1 MMITTTLYNIIQSE
15 LIKKGFNEIV
25 DHEGNLIY
33 FDNDK
38 QFMKKIFS
46 YDQDISDI
54 VNDLFN
60 GSTLEDEEI
69 DLHFK
74 RSFFYRFINRQIN
87 KQTIESFKF
96 ELLST
101 FLMNEQFINRVYSDM
116 EDYLTQKQM
125 GQQDDKKT
133 NKQENTETNKQ
144 TNKETNKQN
153 NRETNNQNSDSVNTS
168 DDRSGYADLPQ
179 SSVNL
184 DVDNSVMTSA
194 SNNTVSRNKQ
204 KNNNKSNTEI
214 LGETEGTSQGD
225 TEGTSQG
232 ITEGET
238 EGKTTNE
245 NRSYQLDEL
254 FKTNGLLEEIFNIF
268 DKKCFLQIW

>member
-1 MMITTTLYNIIQSE
+1 MKWYLNSASLKEKVVIMMITTTLYNIIQSE

-25 DHEGNLIY
+25 DHERNLIY

-101 FLMNEQFINRVYSDM
+101 FLMNEEFINRVYSDM

-153 NRETNNQNSDSVNTS
+153 NRETNNQDRKSTRLNSSHVS
-168 DDRSGYADLPQ
+168 ISYAVFCL
-179 SSVNL
+179 
-184 DVDNSVMTSA
+184 
-194 SNNTVSRNKQ
+194 
-204 KNNNKSNTEI
+204 
-214 LGETEGTSQGD
+214 
-225 TEGTSQG
+225 
-232 ITEGET
+232 
-238 EGKTTNE
+238 
-245 NRSYQLDEL
+245 
-254 FKTNGLLEEIFNIF
+254 
-268 DKKCFLQIW
+268 KK

>member
-153 NRETNNQNSDSVNTS
+153 NRETNNQNSDSINTS

-232 ITEGET
+232 ITEGES

>member
-1 MMITTTLYNIIQSE
+1 
-15 LIKKGFNEIV
+15 
-25 DHEGNLIY
+25 
-33 FDNDK
+33 
-38 QFMKKIFS
+38 
-46 YDQDISDI
+46 
-54 VNDLFN
+54 
-60 GSTLEDEEI
+60 

-101 FLMNEQFINRVYSDM
+101 FLMNEEFINRVYSDM

-153 NRETNNQNSDSVNTS
+153 NRETNNQNSDSINTT

>member
-144 TNKETNKQN
+144 TNRETNKQK
-153 NRETNNQNSDSVNTS
+153 NRETNNQNSDSTNTS

>member
-101 FLMNEQFINRVYSDM
+101 FLMNEEFINRVYSDM

>member
-1 MMITTTLYNIIQSE
+1 IMMITTTLYNIIQSE

-101 FLMNEQFINRVYSDM
+101 FLMNEEFINRVYSDM

-144 TNKETNKQN
+144 TNKKTNKQN
-153 NRETNNQNSDSVNTS
+153 TRETNNQHRDSVNTS
-168 DDRSGYADLPQ
+168 DDRSCYADLPQ
-179 SSVNL
+179 STVNL
-184 DVDNSVMTSA
+184 DVDNPVMTSA

-238 EGKTTNE
+238 E
-245 NRSYQLDEL
+245 
-254 FKTNGLLEEIFNIF
+254 
-268 DKKCFLQIW
+268 